1 MSASLRRSARIR
13 DLPQEVPAQEP
24 ASDEATSERDVS
36 APRRKPKKTYK
47 RRKVEVKP
55 YNEAPGDPP
64 AQPVIARPDK
74 PGVRGRRGLL
84 QFMTEI
90 PLDTLHDI
98 FRELDPADLLH
109 LSWASK
115 SLNSIVMEKSAR
127 YIWEEAFERIY
138 ELETPPPRCPEDI
151 NLAQYAR
158 FLYEKTCMLCG
169 SYHGYYTSWM
179 MRLRACWNCLN
190 SDRFSN
196 YMDYVEERHLLTITA
211 SANFALR
218 TITRISMMSERPQS
232 VWRQWESKRSECRR
246 EELSQLRLKRENEY
260 LILSKLDELGWTT
273 SKIEEVINGNI
284 ADIAE
289 ELPGFKSSRKLTKS
303 EWKELQPKIV
313 TNLEELR
320 KARLERQ
327 RRARL
332 WQRWQSFKDL
342 FKVWAESQNM
352 ENYWKPRPLDIA
364 LVDPFKTVIFLSDEE
379 DPAFDIEEIDRIAK
393 TWFRSRNDCFI
404 SVLPQ
409 DVQTALAAVS
419 EKDENNKLILLHLA
433 YLLFDFPA
441 SYYSSSTIADVCERN
456 CWQWNFPQME
466 DGTLHQAIIDLRISS
481 SDLPW
486 KPSGFEFNSKA
497 SAIAKDVITLFGLD
511 PLKTTLS
518 EMRSSSL
525 TLKCAGLCESSWCSG
540 RGASWF
546 HIVQHDMKYN
556 GDLPI
561 SARWKS
567 EIPYQESE
575 NPSDAKETSN

>member
-84 QFMTEI
+84 KFMTEI

-190 SDRFSN
+190 SDRFSK
-196 YMDYVEERHLLTITA
+196 YMDYEEERHLLTITA
-211 SANFALR
+211 KKRKFCLVDDYSHFLDERKASVCKETFLRERFATKANRCKGTEEFK
-218 TITRISMMSERPQS
+218 
-232 VWRQWESKRSECRR
+232 QWESKRSECRR
-246 EELSQLRLKRENEY
+246 EELSQLRLQRENEY
-260 LILSKLDELGWTT
+260 FILSKLDELGWTT

-303 EWKELQPKIV
+303 GRIQLS
-313 TNLEELR
+313 THLEGHG
-320 KARLERQ
+320 ADT
-327 RRARL
+327 
-332 WQRWQSFKDL
+332 F
-342 FKVWAESQNM
+342 
-352 ENYWKPRPLDIA
+352 PL
-364 LVDPFKTVIFLSDEE
+364 L
-379 DPAFDIEEIDRIAK
+379 
-393 TWFRSRNDCFI
+393 
-404 SVLPQ
+404 
-409 DVQTALAAVS
+409 
-419 EKDENNKLILLHLA
+419 
-433 YLLFDFPA
+433 
-441 SYYSSSTIADVCERN
+441 
-456 CWQWNFPQME
+456 
-466 DGTLHQAIIDLRISS
+466 
-481 SDLPW
+481 
-486 KPSGFEFNSKA
+486 
-497 SAIAKDVITLFGLD
+497 
-511 PLKTTLS
+511 
-518 EMRSSSL
+518 
-525 TLKCAGLCESSWCSG
+525 
-540 RGASWF
+540 
-546 HIVQHDMKYN
+546 
-556 GDLPI
+556 
-561 SARWKS
+561 
-567 EIPYQESE
+567 
-575 NPSDAKETSN
+575 